1 MNSLEHFISS
11 QKLEIEHLKSNKEE
25 LNNSLKEANQTLG
38 ELLKTK
44 VRKRYVST
52 ANYMR
57 PKALCSKITVGLGTS
72 APELWLDF
80 DTAFVSLMRM

>member
-11 QKLEIEHLKSNKEE
+11 QKLEIEHLKSSKEE
-25 LNNSLKEANQTLG
+25 LNNSLKEANQALG

-44 VRKRYVST
+44 VRKKY
-52 ANYMR
+52 YMTPR
-57 PKALCSKITVGLGTS
+57 ALCSKINVRLGTS

-80 DTAFVSLMRM
+80 DTAFVSLMRI